1 MSSKFIAAGMR
12 VMEEAHCLLTAPAQS
27 HAIST
32 LRNVNLAPN
41 KLRRKLGSAGSKWDI
56 WWTPTVPPLNSYW
69 FEKNVLLLLTT
80 SLNYATSVPAM
91 WLLSM
96 WQLWKAL
103 LKIWHSGK
111 QGGSFLLSW
120 PGHIWKIVSV
130 LVTFEKKKK
139 YHLLR
144 GLWTS
149 WYISREG

>member
-12 VMEEAHCLLTAPAQS
+12 VTEEAHCLLTAPAQS

-69 FEKNVLLLLTT
+69 FEKKCLVVINYKFKLCYQCTCNVVAKHV
-80 SLNYATSVPAM
+80 ATMEGIAKNM
-91 WLLSM
+91 
-96 WQLWKAL
+96 AL
-103 LKIWHSGK
+103 RETRREFSFIMARSYLKNCICSGYIW
-111 QGGSFLLSW
+111 
-120 PGHIWKIVSV
+120 
-130 LVTFEKKKK
+130 KKKK

-149 WYISREG
+149 WYISRAG